1 MPFLGSQPADQYQ
14 SLAKQTITGDG
25 STAYTLNR
33 SVTNAY
39 DMEVFINNV
48 RQEPDTSYT
57 ASGNTITFTA
67 AVTASDSCYLIY
79 QGQSVGSIN
88 PPANSVGGSQIQNT
102 SVTHNHLHTSL
113 DLSSKTLTMPAG
125 HVIQVVQG
133 VYTANASIT
142 ANSMT
147 DTGISQAITPKS
159 ASSKVLV
166 LINAAL
172 GISSTNGAEVHV
184 QIVRGSTSI
193 RLYERAIHHY
203 IQSGGNNH
211 GADSASFCFLDSP
224 STTSATTYKL
234 QGRTDSG
241 TLRINDYYSGNNNGA
256 STITLMEIAQ

>member
-1 MPFLGSQPADQYQ
+1 MAVIGNRPATNFQ
-14 SLAKQTITGDG
+14 SIKKQTITGTGG
-25 STAYTLNR
+25 SSYSLDH
-33 SVTNAY
+33 SVSNAN
-39 DMEVFINNV
+39 DLEVFVNNV
-48 RQEPDTSYT
+48 RQEPTIAYSATSQ
-57 ASGNTITFTA
+57 TITF
-67 AVTASDSCYLIY
+67 SEGIDSTDDVYMIY
-79 QGQSVGSIN
+79 QGQTVGTVAH
-88 PPANSVGGSQIQNT
+88 PADQA
-102 SVTHNHLHTSL
+102 
-113 DLSSKTLTMPAG
+113 LSATTGTFSGALSGTTGTFTGDVSAPG

-133 VYTANASIT
+133 VITANASIT

-211 GADSASFCFLDSP
+211 GANSASFCFLDSP
-224 STTSATTYKL
+224 NTTSATTYKL